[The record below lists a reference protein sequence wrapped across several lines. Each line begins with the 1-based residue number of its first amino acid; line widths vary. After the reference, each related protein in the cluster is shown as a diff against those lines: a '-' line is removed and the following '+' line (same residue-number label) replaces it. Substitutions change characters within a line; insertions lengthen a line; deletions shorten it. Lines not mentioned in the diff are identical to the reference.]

1 MALTEE
7 HATWFAKTFTMI
19 VENVAKALL
28 GKEEVIRLAL
38 TAMLAEGHLLLED
51 APGTGKTALAR
62 ALAASVQGTHSRIQ
76 FTPDL
81 LPSDITGVTVF
92 DQRTGSWEFHPG
104 PVFASV
110 VLADEIN
117 RASPKTQSALLEVM
131 EESKVT
137 VDGVRHEAGRPFM
150 VIEIGRASC
159 RERV

>member
-7 HATWFAKTFTMI
+7 HATWFAKTFSMI

-62 ALAASVQGTHSRIQ
+62 
-76 FTPDL
+76 
-81 LPSDITGVTVF
+81 
-92 DQRTGSWEFHPG
+92 
-104 PVFASV
+104 
-110 VLADEIN
+110 
-117 RASPKTQSALLEVM
+117 EV
-131 EESKVT
+131 
-137 VDGVRHEAGRPFM
+137 
-150 VIEIGRASC
+150 EIGRASC

>member
-76 FTPDL
+76 FTPD
-81 LPSDITGVTVF
+81 PSSPPWFWPMRST
-92 DQRTGSWEFHPG
+92 G
-104 PVFASV
+104 PVPRPS
-110 VLADEIN
+110 
-117 RASPKTQSALLEVM
+117 RRCWRSWRSP
-131 EESKVT
+131 
-137 VDGVRHEAGRPFM
+137 R
-150 VIEIGRASC
+150 
-159 RERV
+159 

>member
-1 MALTEE
+1 MPMTQEN
-7 HATWFAKTFTMI
+7 ATWFADTFSKI
-19 VENVAKALL
+19 VENVGLALL

-81 LPSDITGVTVF
+81 LPSDITGVTV
-92 DQRTGSWEFHPG
+92 
-104 PVFASV
+104 
-110 VLADEIN
+110 
-117 RASPKTQSALLEVM
+117 LLNQ
-131 EESKVT
+131 
-137 VDGVRHEAGRPFM
+137 
-150 VIEIGRASC
+150 IGRASC